1 MSAVKPESRP
11 RCPACFG
18 GGKVP
23 HPLDE
28 HAWLECS
35 YCHGQGF
42 NPYWM
47 GPDQSKPADDAP
59 CSTC

>member
-1 MSAVKPESRP
+1 MKPESRP

-18 GGKVP
+18 GGEVP

-47 GPDQSKPADDAP
+47 GPAESQGETHDGN
-59 CSTC
+59 

>member
-1 MSAVKPESRP
+1 MKPESRP

-18 GGKVP
+18 GGEVP

-42 NPYWM
+42 NPYWT
-47 GPDQSKPADDAP
+47 GPAKSQGNAHDGH
-59 CSTC
+59 